1 MLNTMSKRT
10 DSKEPHYVGH
20 RKRLKDK
27 FLNNDAK
34 SLQDYEIL
42 ELLLFQAIPRKD
54 VKPLAKELIYHFGN
68 ITQLI
73 AADKEKIL
81 AIPGTTENVFLS
93 LHIIKELIGR
103 VLAEQVIKKH
113 VISSWSALL
122 DYLKFKMGKLKL
134 EQFRVLFLNKKNM
147 LIADEVMAT
156 GTIDQ
161 TPVYPREI
169 VKKAL
174 YHEAGAIILVH
185 NHPSGNAK
193 PSNSDI
199 DLTTQIVNACNT
211 ISVTVHDHVIIGNNE
226 YYSFKSNLLL

>member
-1 MLNTMSKRT
+1 MSKKT
-10 DSKEPHYVGH
+10 DSNEPHYVGH
-20 RKRLKDK
+20 RKRLKEK
-27 FLNNDAK
+27 FLSNDAK

-42 ELLLFQAIPRKD
+42 ELLLFQAIPRRD
-54 VKPLAKELIYHFGN
+54 VKPLAKKLINQFGN

-81 AIPGTTENVFLS
+81 AIPGTNENVFLN
-93 LHIIKELIGR
+93 LQIIRELIGR
-103 VLAEQVIKKH
+103 VLADQVIKKH
-113 VISSWSALL
+113 VISSWAALL
-122 DYLKFKMGKLKL
+122 DYLKFKMSNLKL